1 LSCRTIVLGIQR
13 VFRVSIHLLIMRRSG
28 EKKLAEDVNLNES
41 ESKSE
46 SEDWENKAQYWGELE
61 MET

>member
-1 LSCRTIVLGIQR
+1 
-13 VFRVSIHLLIMRRSG
+13 MRRSG